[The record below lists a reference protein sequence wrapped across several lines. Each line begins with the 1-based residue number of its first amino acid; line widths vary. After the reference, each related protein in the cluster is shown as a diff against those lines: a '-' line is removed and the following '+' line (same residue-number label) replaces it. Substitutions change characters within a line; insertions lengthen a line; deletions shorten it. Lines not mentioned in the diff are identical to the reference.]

1 MKIGRQI
8 LMPAYIRPDQK
19 AALSALATKR
29 DVSQQALLREAL
41 DMLFACTKAP
51 KMKRAKS

>member
-19 AALSALATKR
+19 AALAALAAKR

-41 DMLFACTKAP
+41 DLLFAGTRPA
-51 KMKRAKS
+51 KMKGAKP

>member
-19 AALSALATKR
+19 AALAALAAKR
-29 DVSQQALLREAL
+29 NVSQQALLREAL
-41 DMLFACTKAP
+41 DLLFAGTRAP
-51 KMKRAKS
+51 KMKGAKP